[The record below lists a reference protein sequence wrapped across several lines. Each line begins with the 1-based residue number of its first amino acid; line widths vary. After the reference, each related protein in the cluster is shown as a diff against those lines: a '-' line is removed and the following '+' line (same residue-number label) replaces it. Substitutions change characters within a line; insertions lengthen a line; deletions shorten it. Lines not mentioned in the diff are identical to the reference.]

1 MDAIAQSQIEL
12 NKQYGKNLVRIAWGI
27 EIIAASIGLFIG
39 VSSAYTTIGYY
50 ADMEDTVRAGN
61 VFTNVFIG
69 AAPFIIIAAV
79 ELTKIPLALGFYR
92 TKRLVWRLL
101 FLVTLF
107 MLVFVTFETLFNG
120 LERNFS
126 ALESKIQKP
135 RNAYQEQKATLA
147 NMQTSIN
154 EATART
160 VEQINEDFAVKISEA
175 ATEGRSKISSIEDER
190 DAEIKKI
197 DEQIDRL
204 SESLTVAADAS
215 GLQQKVDRIRSDIKT
230 ARENATAQ
238 IQSERDAVSA
248 SLENIDISIQKI
260 DENMTSEMNNKGFLT
275 SASGIRAAAKEIR
288 DIQLANKKQISESL
302 EAKINDIDNRLEAY
316 ILAQNI
322 ELKSSEANL
331 TKSQA
336 SMSGMLGK
344 NLDTLQARVDD
355 KMQQYSKL
363 IEEANVSSNKNIER
377 IETEREAAK
386 EIQSNR
392 EKGLPALEQ
401 QRMVIRT
408 EIIKLENEI
417 NMAARE
423 NNIYRI
429 TGRFYDRESAAEITV
444 EELKV
449 VTSIWFGS
457 IALIASLVGAV
468 LALAGFVLQDP
479 ESYKPVLNKKRPFQN
494 AARGILIRLRKF
506 YTHRKTGVL
515 RTTLRSLFVDIRR
528 WMRTPRI
535 KYVEVK
541 VPHEVI
547 KEVPGPERVVYK
559 EVPKEIIKNEIVY
572 VPLYSVEEGTVM
584 KDKVIQESKES
595 KDD

>member
-50 ADMEDTVRAGN
+50 ADMEDAVRTGN

-135 RNAYQEQKATLA
+135 RNAYQEQKAKLT
-147 NMQTSIN
+147 NIQTSID

-160 VEQINEDFAVKISEA
+160 VEKINEDFSVKISQA
-175 ATEGRSKISSIEDER
+175 SAEGRANISSIEDER
-190 DAEIKKI
+190 DTETKKI
-197 DEQIDRL
+197 DEQINRL

-215 GLQQKVDRIRSDIKT
+215 GLQQKVDRIRSDIKV
-230 ARENATAQ
+230 ARDNAIAQ
-238 IQSERDAVSA
+238 IKSERDAVSA

-331 TKSQA
+331 TSSQA
-336 SMSGMLGK
+336 SM
-344 NLDTLQARVDD
+344 
-355 KMQQYSKL
+355 
-363 IEEANVSSNKNIER
+363 
-377 IETEREAAK
+377 
-386 EIQSNR
+386 
-392 EKGLPALEQ
+392 
-401 QRMVIRT
+401 
-408 EIIKLENEI
+408 
-417 NMAARE
+417 
-423 NNIYRI
+423 
-429 TGRFYDRESAAEITV
+429 
-444 EELKV
+444 
-449 VTSIWFGS
+449 
-457 IALIASLVGAV
+457 
-468 LALAGFVLQDP
+468 
-479 ESYKPVLNKKRPFQN
+479 
-494 AARGILIRLRKF
+494 
-506 YTHRKTGVL
+506 
-515 RTTLRSLFVDIRR
+515 
-528 WMRTPRI
+528 
-535 KYVEVK
+535 
-541 VPHEVI
+541 
-547 KEVPGPERVVYK
+547 
-559 EVPKEIIKNEIVY
+559 
-572 VPLYSVEEGTVM
+572 
-584 KDKVIQESKES
+584 
-595 KDD
+595 